1 MNAMS
6 YSADPTLNPSSPES
20 TPLVS
25 VILPSY
31 NAAAYLGKA
40 IESILAQSYCHFELI
55 IINDG
60 SSDNTVALIAQYTDP
75 RIIVI
80 DQPNLGLPKALNA
93 GIQVAKGKYLARQD
107 ADDVSLPER
116 LASQVA
122 FMEKNPSCAL
132 LGSWTN
138 IMTAKDLGSGSLSS
152 QPSGRQHQHPTTN
165 GALQVLLLM
174 NNQFVHSSTMIRAA
188 SLKAIGLYSE
198 DPKHFPPED
207 YDLWLR
213 IAQRYSIANLPQ
225 VLLEYLEVPTS
236 ISRTKEQLIEER
248 ARKMSSHA
256 IQTICTD
263 YKLNTSPSDID
274 ALVDA
279 TNGRPV
285 HLRFTQYIR
294 LQSIIR
300 AIGKQT
306 ALRFSQEKAS
316 ITKAT
321 GFLHKQTLKALIKS
335 CLLRNSVRHPWSNP
349 NIRLM

>member
-6 YSADPTLNPSSPES
+6 YSADPTLNPCIPES

-40 IESILAQSYCHFELI
+40 IGSILAQSYCNFELI
-55 IINDG
+55 IIDDG
-60 SSDNTVALIAQYTDP
+60 SSDKTAALIAQYTDP

-80 DQPNLGLPKALNA
+80 NQSNLGLPKALNA
-93 GIQVAKGKYLARQD
+93 GIRVARGKYLARQD

-116 LASQVA
+116 LANQVA
-122 FMEKNPSCAL
+122 FMEKNPNCAL

-138 IMTAKDLGSGSLSS
+138 IMTTKDVGSGSLSP
-152 QPSGRQHQHPTTN
+152 QPSGRKHQHPTAN

-188 SLKAIGLYSE
+188 SLKTIGLYSE
-198 DPKHFPPED
+198 DPRYFPPED
-207 YDLWLR
+207 YELWLR
-213 IAQRYSIANLPQ
+213 IAQRNSIANLPQ
-225 VLLEYLEVPTS
+225 ALLEYLEVPTS
-236 ISRTKEQLIEER
+236 ISRTKEELIKER
-248 ARKMSSHA
+248 ARKMSSNA
-256 IQTICTD
+256 IQAICTAC
-263 YKLNTSPSDID
+263 KLNSSLSDID

-285 HLRFTQYIR
+285 HLRLTQYIR
-294 LQSIIR
+294 LQSMIR

-316 ITKAT
+316 IAKAT

-335 CLLRNSVRHPWSNP
+335 CLLGNSVRHP
-349 NIRLM
+349 

>member
-1 MNAMS
+1 MS
-6 YSADPTLNPSSPES
+6 ISTNTSKPIDPLQHPSTSES

-31 NAAAYLGKA
+31 NAAAYLDKA

-60 SSDNTVALIAQYTDP
+60 SSDNTSALLTQYADP
-75 RIIVI
+75 RIMVI
-80 DQPNLGLPKALNA
+80 EQANLGLPKALNA

-116 LASQVA
+116 LAQQVA
-122 FMEKNPSCAL
+122 FMEKNQDCAL

-138 IMTAKDLGSGSLSS
+138 IMTAKGIGLGGFSS
-152 QPSGRQHQHPTTN
+152 KPSDRQHRHPTTN
-165 GALQVLLLM
+165 GALQVLLLI
-174 NNQFVHSSTMIRAA
+174 NNQFVHSSVMIRTS
-188 SLKAIGLYSE
+188 SLKTIGLYSE
-198 DPKHFPPED
+198 DPEHFPPED

-213 IAQRYSIANLPQ
+213 IAQRYSIANLPK

-248 ARKMSSHA
+248 ARQMSLRS
-256 IQTICTD
+256 IQAICTAA
-263 YKLNTSPSDID
+263 KLNSSPSDID

-279 TNGRPV
+279 SNSRPT
-285 HLRFTQYIR
+285 HLTFTQYIR

-300 AIGKQT
+300 AIGNQT
-306 ALRFSQEKAS
+306 AIRFSQEKTS
-316 ITKAT
+316 IAKAT

-335 CLLRNSVRHPWSNP
+335 CLLRNSVRYP
-349 NIRLM
+349 

>member
-1 MNAMS
+1 MS
-6 YSADPTLNPSSPES
+6 ISANSSNLIDPLPHSSTSES

-31 NAAAYLGKA
+31 NAAAYLSKA
-40 IESILAQSYCHFELI
+40 IESILAQSYCHLELI

-60 SSDNTVALIAQYTDP
+60 SSDSTAALIAQYTDP
-75 RIIVI
+75 RIVVI

-116 LASQVA
+116 LANQVT

-132 LGSWTN
+132 LGTWTN
-138 IMTAKDLGSGSLSS
+138 IMTAKDIGSGSLSS
-152 QPSGRQHQHPTTN
+152 QPSGRQHQHPIAN

-188 SLKAIGLYSE
+188 CLKTIGLYSE
-198 DPKHFPPED
+198 DPEHFPPED

-213 IAQRYSIANLPQ
+213 IAQQYSIANLPQ
-225 VLLEYLEVPTS
+225 VLLGYLEVPTS

-248 ARKMSSHA
+248 ARMMSLRA
-256 IQTICTD
+256 IQTICAAA
-263 YKLNTSPSDID
+263 KFNSNSIDID
-274 ALVDA
+274 ILVDA
-279 TNGRPV
+279 ANGRPT
-285 HLRFTQYIR
+285 HLTLTQYIR
-294 LQSIIR
+294 LQSLIK
-300 AIGKQT
+300 AISEQT

-316 ITKAT
+316 IYQAT
-321 GFLHKQTLKALIKS
+321 GFLRKQTLKALIKS
-335 CLLRNSVRHPWSNP
+335 YLLRNSVRHP
-349 NIRLM
+349 